1 MKGIILAGGLG
12 SRLYPLTTS
21 ISKQLLPIYD
31 KPMIYYPLSVLMYAG
46 IKEIL
51 IITTPEHL
59 DLYRN
64 LLGDGNSI
72 GIEIQYKTQNKPR
85 GLADA
90 FILGEDFIKNDPVCM
105 MLGDNLL
112 YGGGLSEILNN
123 SIQEVKKNKSVIYGF
138 YVDKPEEYGIIN
150 FDKNQKIISIEEK
163 PKKPKSN
170 YAVIG
175 LYMYTNDVIENA
187 KKVKPSKRGEI
198 EITSLNNIYLQED
211 KLKVITLGRGF
222 TWLDTGTKESL
233 VAASQLVMSI
243 EKRSGLKV
251 GCIEEIALNKKFINH
266 NDLDN
271 IINKL
276 KDCEYKNYLKKLLDQ
291 HN

>member
-21 ISKQLLPIYD
+21 ISKQLIPIYD

-198 EITSLNNIYLQED
+198 EITSLNNIYLQEG

-276 KDCEYKNYLKKLLDQ
+276 KDCEYKNYLKKVLDQ

>member
-175 LYMYTNDVIENA
+175 LYMYTNDVIQNA

-198 EITSLNNIYLQED
+198 EITSLNNIYLQQD

-233 VAASQLVMSI
+233 VEASQLVMSI

-276 KDCEYKNYLKKLLDQ
+276 KDCEYKNYLKKVLDQ

>member
-123 SIQEVKKNKSVIYGF
+123 SIYGF

-198 EITSLNNIYLQED
+198 EITSLNNIYLQEG

-276 KDCEYKNYLKKLLDQ
+276 KDCEYKNYLKKVLDQ

>member
-46 IKEIL
+46 IREIL
-51 IITTPEHL
+51 IITTPEHI

-64 LLGDGNSI
+64 LLGDGSAI
-72 GIEIQYKTQNKPR
+72 GIEIQYKIQNKPR

-90 FILGEDFIKNDPVCM
+90 FILGEDFIKNDSVCM

-112 YGGGLSEILNN
+112 YGGGLSKILEQ
-123 SIQEVKKNKSVIYGF
+123 SIQEVKRNKSVIYGF

-150 FDKNQKIISIEEK
+150 FDKNQKIISLEEK

-175 LYMYTNDVIENA
+175 LYMYTNDVIQIA

-198 EITSLNNIYLQED
+198 EITSLNNIYLKDD

-233 VAASQLVMSI
+233 VEASQLIMSI

-251 GCIEEIALNKKFINH
+251 GCIEEIALNKKFITTY
-266 NDLDN
+266 DFDK
-271 IINKL
+271 IISEL
-276 KDCEYKNYLKKLLDQ
+276 KDCEYKNYLKKVLDQ

>member
-198 EITSLNNIYLQED
+198 EITSLNNIYLQEG

-276 KDCEYKNYLKKLLDQ
+276 KDCEYKNYLKKVLDQ

>member
-175 LYMYTNDVIENA
+175 LYMYTNDVIQNA

-198 EITSLNNIYLQED
+198 EITSLNNIYLQEG

-276 KDCEYKNYLKKLLDQ
+276 KDCEYKNYLKKVLDQ